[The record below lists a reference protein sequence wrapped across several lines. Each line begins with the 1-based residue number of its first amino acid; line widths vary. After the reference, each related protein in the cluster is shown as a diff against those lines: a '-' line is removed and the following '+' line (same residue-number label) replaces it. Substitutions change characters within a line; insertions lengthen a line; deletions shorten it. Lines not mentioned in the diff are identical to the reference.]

1 MPPKMLSNKVNP
13 LDWKV
18 PIVDTSTG
26 APTPEF
32 QRKWQQQAAA
42 NASITDL
49 TTAAAVSAVID
60 LISSTVGA
68 LLVRGTNQWT
78 GLVPVADGR
87 VLRDKGVGATPIW
100 DTISDILDTLGSVQG
115 DVLYRD
121 TAAWKV
127 LAPGTAGQVLTTGGA
142 AANPSWATSASGG
155 GAVSSVN
162 DDGTTFYLALMDA
175 DGQLILD
182 GLGDPVF
189 LPEVFPPAALPAA
202 TNSVQGAV
210 LPDNVT
216 LAVAAGLL
224 GTKFCGFSANL
235 ASNQNVSNNVSTT
248 VVYDTVVLDT
258 LSAYS
263 VLTGIFTPTKAGN
276 WLIFWAMRGQVT
288 TSMTLVQG
296 ILQKNGATSL
306 QLINAGQLSSVL
318 PNFSASIFAFTIVA
332 MNGSTDNVRV
342 KGSVNGTGGGN
353 FFDGTG
359 ILNAFGAVYLG
370 P

>member
-189 LPEVFPPAALPAA
+189 LPEVFPPAALPIPTSSLPGGVKALAA
-202 TNSVQGAV
+202 VAHNFLTSIDLTGTPTQAQPAMADVSDYATGTFTPIDTSGAGLTFTSNVGHWQKIGKLVWYWGLLFFPSTASGANVSIGGLPFTAANLSDSFVPGGITTNASIPGGANVINTANTTSFQMAAYVGGAAITNSQMSTAALRFAGFYP
-210 LPDNVT
+210 LP
-216 LAVAAGLL
+216 
-224 GTKFCGFSANL
+224 
-235 ASNQNVSNNVSTT
+235 
-248 VVYDTVVLDT
+248 
-258 LSAYS
+258 
-263 VLTGIFTPTKAGN
+263 
-276 WLIFWAMRGQVT
+276 
-288 TSMTLVQG
+288 
-296 ILQKNGATSL
+296 
-306 QLINAGQLSSVL
+306 
-318 PNFSASIFAFTIVA
+318 
-332 MNGSTDNVRV
+332 
-342 KGSVNGTGGGN
+342 
-353 FFDGTG
+353 
-359 ILNAFGAVYLG
+359 
-370 P
+370 